1 MRENKFSVD
10 ITHYLIKQDDKEDY
24 GMIGSK
30 HWVYDTYDEAFKSLE
45 MEVDK
50 YQKDETVTDIKASTK
65 ETIKVYRQRDNK
77 WILTLICLNHV
88 E

>member
-10 ITHYLIKQDDKEDY
+10 ITHYLIEQDGKEDY

-30 HWVYDTYDEAFKSLE
+30 HWVYDTYDEAFKNLE
-45 MEVDK
+45 IEVDK
-50 YQKDETVTDIKASTK
+50 YQKDKTAHIKASTK

-77 WILTLICLNHV
+77 RILTLICLNHV